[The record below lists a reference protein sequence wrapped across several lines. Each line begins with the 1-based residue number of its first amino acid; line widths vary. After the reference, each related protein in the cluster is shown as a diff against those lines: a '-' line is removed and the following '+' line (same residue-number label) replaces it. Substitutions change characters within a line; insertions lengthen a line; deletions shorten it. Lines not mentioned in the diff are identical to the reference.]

1 MQETLRDVSGEGG
14 VRLVVREL
22 PAWSPGS
29 PGLLLLHGLASS
41 QHIWDLMLPRLVR
54 WFRVVTYDARGHGR
68 SAKPS
73 RGYGFDTV
81 VADAL
86 AVLESTGLRRPVIA
100 GHSWGAMVTLE
111 LAARRPDA
119 VSAAVLVDGGLV
131 RMRDG
136 FPSWSA
142 AKEALAPPHLAGLPI
157 EEFRAM
163 IRTFSGEALE
173 VTPDIEDIVLAV
185 MRVGRD
191 GRIRPN
197 LSRANHLRI
206 LRAIWQQDPLP
217 LHAALRVPTLAVMA
231 HRSGDPDEDGWEAR
245 KRAAA
250 SRLREE
256 GAPTKVV
263 WVEGIHDVPLQH
275 PEALARRL
283 ERFAASAVG

>member
-1 MQETLRDVSGEGG
+1 MQETSRDVVGAGG
-14 VRLVVREL
+14 VRLAVREL
-22 PAWSPGS
+22 PAPSPGA

-41 QHIWDLMLPRLVR
+41 QHIWDLMLPRLTR
-54 WFRVVTYDARGHGR
+54 SFRVLTYDARGHGR
-68 SAKPS
+68 SPKPD
-73 RGYGFDTV
+73 RGYGFATV

-86 AVLESTGLRRPVIA
+86 AVLDATGLRRPVVA

-111 LAARRPDA
+111 LAARHPDA
-119 VSAAVLVDGGLV
+119 LSAAVLVDGGLAW
-131 RMRDG
+131 MRDE
-136 FPSWSA
+136 FSSWTA
-142 AKEALAPPHLAGLPI
+142 AKEALAPPLLAGLTV

-163 IRTFSGEALE
+163 IRTFAGEALE
-173 VTPDIEDIVLAV
+173 VTPDVEDIVLSV
-185 MRVGRD
+185 MRVSRD

-197 LSRANHLRI
+197 LSRANHFRI
-206 LRAIWQQDPLP
+206 LRAIWDQDPFP

-231 HRSGDPDEDGWEAR
+231 HRSGDRDEAGWEAR

-250 SRLREE
+250 ARLRSE

-283 ERFAASAVG
+283 ERFAASAVR